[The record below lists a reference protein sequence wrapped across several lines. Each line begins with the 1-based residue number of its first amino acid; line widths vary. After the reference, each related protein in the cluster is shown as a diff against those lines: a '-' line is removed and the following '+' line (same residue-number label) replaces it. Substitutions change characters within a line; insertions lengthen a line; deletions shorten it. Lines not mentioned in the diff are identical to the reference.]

1 MTRPVPWCWRLSR
14 FLMLWRI
21 ETNKQFPRW
30 PRRVIFLHRL
40 RHWAVGQ
47 LWKGSANDC
56 HTKAKCLTARR
67 GKPLA
72 ARLTGSHTDAQNV
85 GHSQPAMVAYSIIAA
100 CSTDQTAS
108 NLAFRPLTV
117 DLLSGSSIA
126 DSILL
131 PSLFVPLFIV
141 FTSFS
146 GYNLPHYLI
155 LIPLFTLLLTTN
167 PNLTPSTFPSPHY
180 RRGGGGGLPS
190 FLVHWRALW
199 LVQNPESVMHLAS
212 SPQGYSEWRRGGV

>member
-1 MTRPVPWCWRLSR
+1 MQKYVSNTVQSFIYLGLGLCLLFLLGKDSMTRPVPWCWRLSR

-108 NLAFRPLTV
+108 NLALCPLTV
-117 DLLSGSSIA
+117 ALLSA
-126 DSILL
+126 L
-131 PSLFVPLFIV
+131 LFVPPFIHSV
-141 FTSFS
+141 
-146 GYNLPHYLI
+146 HYLFWI
-155 LIPLFTLLLTTN
+155 
-167 PNLTPSTFPSPHY
+167 
-180 RRGGGGGLPS
+180 
-190 FLVHWRALW
+190 
-199 LVQNPESVMHLAS
+199 
-212 SPQGYSEWRRGGV
+212 